1 MENSLDNMIVS
12 PVQACGPWVLLIA
25 AVLFLYWLTF
35 TSDGR
40 NMVQG
45 IVEVAYVSVVITGI
59 WMAVIATLA
68 RCFLRVFPLHLFL
81 FLNGLQLGRP
91 KY

>member
-12 PVQACGPWVLLIA
+12 PVQAYGPWILLIA

-40 NMVQG
+40 NMVHG

-68 RCFLRVFPLHLFL
+68 WVFSASFSMASI
-81 FLNGLQLGRP
+81 FVS
-91 KY
+91 